1 MTRHDWKKL
10 SFWFACFGFVSLMLS
25 VPARADEA
33 NPATPGLMKRVAV
46 VSFEALSAAEGSG
59 NTVFCPL
66 CGVGSSSGKV
76 QEGGAAAVEEIF
88 LNRLSRLNG
97 IEIIPAEK
105 VQSVYKMI
113 SAEKFK
119 EPLAR
124 NLKRVGDDVGA
135 DFVAAGYVYR
145 YVERIGYKYSSERP
159 ASVIF
164 EIHLMNAADGSIIW
178 RGFFDKTQKSLM
190 EDVFQI
196 SSFFRGGA
204 KWLTV
209 RQLTEQGMDEV
220 FRTFPDFQR

>member
-1 MTRHDWKKL
+1 LTRNDWRKL
-10 SFWFACFGFVSLMLS
+10 SFLVACFGFVFLVLS
-25 VPARADEA
+25 PPAQADEE
-33 NPATPGLMKRVAV
+33 NPAAPGLMKRVAV
-46 VSFEALSAAEGSG
+46 VSFEALTAEEGSG
-59 NTVFCPL
+59 NTVFCPI

-76 QEGGAAAVEEIF
+76 QEGDAAVVEEIF
-88 LNRLSRLNG
+88 LDRLNRLKG
-97 IEIIPAEK
+97 IEIIPSEK
-105 VQSVYKMI
+105 VQSVYKRI

-119 EPLAR
+119 GPLTQDM
-124 NLKRVGDDVGA
+124 KRVGDEVGA

-145 YVERIGYKYSSERP
+145 YVERVGYKYSSERP

-220 FRTFPDFQR
+220 FKTFPDFQR

>member
-1 MTRHDWKKL
+1 MTRNDWKKI
-10 SFWFACFGFVSLMLS
+10 SFLFACFGFVFLIFSA
-25 VPARADEA
+25 PAQADEE
-33 NPATPGLMKRVAV
+33 NPAGPGLMKRVAV
-46 VSFEALSAAEGSG
+46 VSFETLSAGEGSG

-76 QEGGAAAVEEIF
+76 EEGSAAVVEEIF
-88 LNRLSRLNG
+88 LDRLSRLKG
-97 IEIIPAEK
+97 IEIIPSEK
-105 VQSVYKMI
+105 VQGVYKRI

-119 EPLAR
+119 GPLVQDM
-124 NLKRVGDDVGA
+124 KRVADEVGA

-145 YVERIGYKYSSERP
+145 YVERVGYKYSSERP

-164 EIHLMNAADGSIIW
+164 EIHLMSAADGSTVW

-209 RQLTEQGMDEV
+209 RQLTGQGMDEV
-220 FRTFPDFQR
+220 FKTFPDFQR